1 MEGVLKTGESAFSFL
16 ISHFKEQ
23 SSSQRIIIMFLICL
37 LSIALI
43 AVVISTLEQPST
55 TEQEELIPIP
65 VRASEDKNIGRLG

>member
-1 MEGVLKTGESAFSFL
+1 
-16 ISHFKEQ
+16 
-23 SSSQRIIIMFLICL
+23 MFLICL

-55 TEQEELIPIP
+55 IEQEELIPIP